1 MPCPQYMCIYMQREA
16 SCFLLLF
23 NPMTLI
29 PSGGPHLRVQC
40 AMLSCFSCVQIFAIS
55 WTVAR
60 QAPLSMRCSRQEY
73 WSGLPCP
80 PPGDLPNAVIEPAS
94 LTSSASLDKFFT
106 SSATWEA
113 PWPHLNLITSQR
125 PHIQRSLYRKLMLQN
140 IVLRGH
146 KNSVHD
152 TWPRTFPFIQIK

>member
-55 WTVAR
+55 WTVAC
-60 QAPLSMRCSRQEY
+60 QAPLSMRCSRQES

-80 PPGDLPNAVIEPAS
+80 PPGIYQSSMFQISKYKSSNTENKITFCTLPLPKSARVPS
-94 LTSSASLDKFFT
+94 CVYMSSAFFAHT
-106 SSATWEA
+106 QSE
-113 PWPHLNLITSQR
+113 R
-125 PHIQRSLYRKLMLQN
+125 R
-140 IVLRGH
+140 VL
-146 KNSVHD
+146 
-152 TWPRTFPFIQIK
+152 